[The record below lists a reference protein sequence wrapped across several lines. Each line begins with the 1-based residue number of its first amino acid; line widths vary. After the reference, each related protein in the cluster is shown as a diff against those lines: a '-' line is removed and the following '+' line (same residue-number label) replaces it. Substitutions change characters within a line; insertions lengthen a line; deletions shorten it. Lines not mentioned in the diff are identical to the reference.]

1 MKNEE
6 LCQRRRGRG
15 KGRKKKIPPVIKQCS
30 MCFVVKDMSS
40 FYKKQSKCI
49 SCLKIIRE
57 ENKEKTSLRMKEY
70 HVKNRERKKEYER
83 NKYKSDINNKL
94 SLLLR
99 GRIRHA
105 MKGGQKPA
113 SAVKDMGCTVQELRV
128 HLESQFKDGMTW
140 ENHGVFGWHIDHKK
154 PLAMFNL
161 ANRESFL
168 QACHYTNLQPLW
180 WVDNVKKGSRY
191 ID

>member
-70 HVKNRERKKEYER
+70 HVKNRERKKEYDRIKNLTKKSQINSHKR
-83 NKYKSDINNKL
+83 NKYKSDIN
-94 SLLLR
+94 
-99 GRIRHA
+99 I
-105 MKGGQKPA
+105 Q
-113 SAVKDMGCTVQELRV
+113 
-128 HLESQFKDGMTW
+128 
-140 ENHGVFGWHIDHKK
+140 
-154 PLAMFNL
+154 
-161 ANRESFL
+161 
-168 QACHYTNLQPLW
+168 
-180 WVDNVKKGSRY
+180 
-191 ID
+191 